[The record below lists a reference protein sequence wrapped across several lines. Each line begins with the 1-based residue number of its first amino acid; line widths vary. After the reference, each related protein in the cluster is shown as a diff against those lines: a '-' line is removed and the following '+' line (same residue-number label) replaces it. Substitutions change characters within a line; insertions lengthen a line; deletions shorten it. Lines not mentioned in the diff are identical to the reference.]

1 MSPPPEVG
9 LESAWEIPYL
19 SRMRSLSRRDCLL
32 LGGGALLPL
41 PAGAEPVAKKRPLPL
56 STIFKGEARFEAM
69 VKRAREEKWAELPVG
84 ERIVR
89 FGKALEDL
97 PYTNFTLEIDDRI
110 ESPSV
115 NLNQLD
121 CWTFFEQCLGL
132 ARMIGA
138 PKERHEPADL
148 LREIEFTRYR
158 AGVCTGNYL
167 ERIHY
172 LAEWFFENDARG
184 TCRHLTPS
192 LPGATRITGRKVTEM
207 TTLWKSYR
215 YLRNNP
221 GLRPPMRELEKKIE
235 QLPVHHI
242 PKSRVAEIEPQLQSG
257 DVIGIATKYNGA
269 FCSHVGLIL
278 RTDDGVARFMHASRN
293 FKKVV
298 VDQSI
303 SGYLA
308 EFSAHAGILVGRP
321 LEVGETV
328 TDPAVYQANLA
339 KLLG

>member
-1 MSPPPEVG
+1 MHP
-9 LESAWEIPYL
+9 LT
-19 SRMRSLSRRDCLL
+19 RRRCLL
-32 LGGGALLPL
+32 LGGLGLLSPLRGEETAAAKRLLPM
-41 PAGAEPVAKKRPLPL
+41 
-56 STIFKGEARFEAM
+56 STIFKGETRFHAM
-69 VKRAREEKWAELPVG
+69 MKKAREKEWAKLPIG

-89 FGKALEDL
+89 FGKELEGL
-97 PYTNFTLEIDDRI
+97 PYTNFTLEIDDKI

-132 ARMIGA
+132 ARMIGF
-138 PKERHEPADL
+138 PKEEYTPEDL
-148 LREIEFTRYR
+148 LRQIELTRYR

-184 TCRHLTPS
+184 TCRHLTPT

-221 GLRPPMRELEKKIE
+221 DLRPPMRELEIQVEK
-235 QLPVHHI
+235 LPVYHI
-242 PKSRVAEIEPQLQSG
+242 PKSQVAEIEPQLQNG